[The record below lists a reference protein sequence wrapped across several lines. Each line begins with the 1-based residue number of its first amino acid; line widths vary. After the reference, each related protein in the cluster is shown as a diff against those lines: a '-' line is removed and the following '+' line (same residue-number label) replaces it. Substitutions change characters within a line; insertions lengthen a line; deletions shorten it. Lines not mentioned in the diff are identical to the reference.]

1 VVRFTTLIAV
11 ESFKMT
17 IAYYIRDE
25 KNAHRIDE
33 ILGQAGL
40 DSEGFSTE
48 TALLRSMQRRSFSL
62 ILVDAGMESH
72 AEQRIF
78 SWLSCRNGDCTPV
91 VMMSD
96 ACSANRVADVLDA
109 GVDDFIAKPIEAV
122 ELVARLRAALRR
134 RKNSAGGKIV
144 EFAGYRL
151 DMDSGTLTFQGALIE
166 LTAREF
172 NIAWLLFSS
181 NGQYLSRETISVA
194 VWGVSSDIANRTI
207 EQHVYMLRKKLQLSK
222 VRGVTI
228 RTGYAQG
235 YRLEYLHDESA
246 AA

>member
-1 VVRFTTLIAV
+1 V

-25 KNAHRIDE
+25 KVAHHIQK
-33 ILGQAGL
+33 ILDHAGL
-40 DSEGFSTE
+40 DCEGFSTE
-48 TALLRSMQRRSFSL
+48 TTLLRSMQRRSFSL
-62 ILVDAGMESH
+62 ILIDAGIESH
-72 AEQRIF
+72 VEQRIF
-78 SWLSCRNGDCTPV
+78 SWLNCRNGDCTPV

-96 ACSANRVADVLDA
+96 ACSANRVAEALDA
-109 GVDDFIAKPIEAV
+109 GLDDFIVKPVESV
-122 ELVARLRAALRR
+122 ELVARLRAAVRR
-134 RKNSAGGKIV
+134 RKGHTVGKII
-144 EFAGYRL
+144 EFGGYRL

-181 NGQYLSRETISVA
+181 SGQYLSRETISVA

-235 YRLEYLHDESA
+235 YRLEYLQDVSA
-246 AA
+246 VA